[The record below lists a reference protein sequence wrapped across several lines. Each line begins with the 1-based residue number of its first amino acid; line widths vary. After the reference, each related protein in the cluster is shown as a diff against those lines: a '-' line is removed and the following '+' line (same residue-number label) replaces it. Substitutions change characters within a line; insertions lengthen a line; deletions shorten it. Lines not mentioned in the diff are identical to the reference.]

1 MLAIYT
7 VHSIGIF
14 NGQRSARGQLI
25 IDILKHKIVRNY
37 HQIVCYNPII
47 PIDLVHSCFE
57 AVYLL
62 YYLCKRS
69 RVRLWTPQPMYRIHE
84 FRFKIRFAIKVQ
96 FLSCIK
102 ENRYGRREEYHLRCA
117 DTAKIDNK
125 ESAEQVLFSDT
136 LLDLVL
142 IHCSFNVML
151 FLKLNNKQI
160 ISNIKFDKFGYSSL
174 MPKSFNTLLTL
185 KQLTV
190 PQESLKQ

>member
-69 RVRLWTPQPMYRIHE
+69 RVRLWTPQPMYRI
-84 FRFKIRFAIKVQ
+84 